1 MNLFVT
7 GGNGRMGRELIP
19 QLEARGW
26 RVTAPG
32 SRDLDITDEAAV
44 SVALEKVRPEIV
56 LHLAAYTD
64 VAKAEQERDRCWAV
78 NVTGSRNIARHASAS
93 VGARLVHFST
103 DYVFDGE
110 RGLYTETD
118 APNPS
123 NYYSLT
129 KTVAEEAAR
138 SAHGALIVRTT
149 FKDAVWRYPVAFD
162 DQFTSADFTDV
173 IAQEILILMLN
184 LDRVQDDV
192 LHVVTERKSVYE
204 LARRRNPDVRPG
216 SRSTAKVHIPPDVS
230 LDNSRW
236 HALKAGFIGSPERP
250 T

>member
-1 MNLFVT
+1 MRVNLFVT

-32 SRDLDITDEAAV
+32 SRDLDITDETAV
-44 SVALEKVRPEIV
+44 ACALELARPEV
-56 LHLAAYTD
+56 TLHLAAYTD
-64 VAKAEQERDRCWAV
+64 VAGAEKERDRCWAI
-78 NVTGSRNIARHASAS
+78 NVTGTRNIARH
-93 VGARLVHFST
+93 VQGRLVHFST

-138 SAHGALIVRTT
+138 SARSALIVRTT
-149 FKDAVWRYPVAFD
+149 FKDAVWRYPIAFD

-173 IAQEILILMLN
+173 IAAEILRLMLN
-184 LDRVQDDV
+184 LGRVQDEV

-204 LARRRNPDVRPG
+204 LARRRNQDVRPG
-216 SRSTAKVHIPPDVS
+216 SRLTANVHIPPDVS
-230 LDNSRW
+230 LENSRW
-236 HALKAGFIGSPERP
+236 HALRAGFNIQP
-250 T
+250 

>member
-1 MNLFVT
+1 
-7 GGNGRMGRELIP
+7 MGKELIP

-26 RVTAPG
+26 NVTAPP
-32 SRDLDITDEAAV
+32 SRDLDITDETAV
-44 SVALEKVRPEIV
+44 ADALEAAQPDIV

-64 VAKAEQERDRCWAV
+64 VAKAEKEREQCWAV
-78 NVTGSRNIARHASAS
+78 NVAGTRHVARHAP
-93 VGARLVHFST
+93 GRLVHFST

-138 SAHGALIVRTT
+138 SARNALIVRTT
-149 FKDAVWRYPVAFD
+149 FKDAVWRYPIAFD

-173 IAQEILILMLN
+173 IAAEILSLMLN

-192 LHVVTERKSVYE
+192 LHVVTERKSVFE
-204 LARRRNPDVRPG
+204 LAHRRNPGVQPG
-216 SRSTAKVHIPPDVS
+216 SRSSARVHIPPDVS
-230 LDNSRW
+230 LNNSRW
-236 HALKAGFIGSPERP
+236 GALKAGFDHEQ
-250 T
+250 